1 MKIILLGDVFG
12 KPGRQLVIDNISRL
26 KSEYEAEVFVIN
38 GENLA
43 DGKGL
48 TEKTTKPLF
57 DAGVTAITSGNHLW
71 DRHESYDYL
80 KSENRI
86 VKPLNYPDGA
96 LGSPFIHLRM
106 PEYNLIVM
114 CLTGQMFMTACDSP
128 FIKMDAFLNTLPGTE
143 VPPAVIVD
151 FHAES
156 TAEKRAFAQMFD
168 GRVSAIVGTHT
179 HIQTADEEIMPMGT
193 GYITDVGMTGPHDSV
208 IGVKKHLIIEKMRT
222 GMPVR
227 YEVAHSGLQI
237 NGIFLEIDNETKRT
251 KIIKRIREIQS
262 E

>member
-1 MKIILLGDVFG
+1 MKIIFLGDIFG
-12 KPGRQLVIDNISRL
+12 KPGRQVVFDHIARL
-26 KSEYEAEVFVIN
+26 KETYQPDYFIIN

-57 DAGVTAITSGNHLW
+57 KAGVSAITSGNHLW
-71 DRHESYDYL
+71 DRNEALDYL
-80 KSENRI
+80 KSESRI
-86 VKPLNYPDGA
+86 VKPYNYPQSA
-96 LGSPFIHLRM
+96 YGSPYHILASDAG
-106 PEYNLIVM
+106 ELVIV

-128 FIKMDAFLNTLPGTE
+128 FAAMDELLNNPEIKNKPIL
-143 VPPAVIVD
+143 VD

-168 GRVSAIVGTHT
+168 GRLSVIVGTHT
-179 HIQTADEEIMPMGT
+179 HIQTADNEIMPLGT

-208 IGVKKHLIIEKMRT
+208 IGVKKHIIIEKMRT

-227 YEVAHSGLQI
+227 YEVATTGLQI
-237 NGIFLEIDNETKRT
+237 NGVFIELDPITKKT
-251 KIIKRIREIQS
+251 IQISRIREMVEAQ
-262 E
+262 

>member
-1 MKIILLGDVFG
+1 MKIIFLGDVFG
-12 KPGRQLVIDNISRL
+12 KPGRKLVLDNIERL
-26 KSEYEAEVFVIN
+26 KSDYSADVFIIN

-57 DAGVTAITSGNHLW
+57 EAGVTAITSGNHLW
-71 DRHESYDYL
+71 DRYDSLEYL
-80 KSENRI
+80 KTESRI
-86 VKPLNYPDGA
+86 VKPLNFPETA
-96 LGSPFIHLRM
+96 FGSPYL
-106 PEYNLIVM
+106 NLNLQAGEFTLM
-114 CLTGQMFMTACDSP
+114 CLTGQMFMPACDSP
-128 FIKMDAFLNTLPGTE
+128 YAAMEKLLQNSSETKKSIL
-143 VPPAVIVD
+143 VD

-168 GRVSAIVGTHT
+168 GRLAAIVGTHT
-179 HIQTADEEIMPMGT
+179 HIQTADEEIMPLGT

-208 IGVKKHLIIEKMRT
+208 IGIKKNLIIEKMKT

-227 YEVAHSGLQI
+227 YEVANTGLQI
-237 NGIFLEIDNETKRT
+237 NGVFLEIDTFTGKT
-251 KIIKRIREIQS
+251 LFIKRVREFIS

>member
-1 MKIILLGDVFG
+1 MKIIFIGDVFG
-12 KPGRQLVIDNISRL
+12 KPGRKIILDHLERL
-26 KSEYEAEVFVIN
+26 KHDYAADVFIIN

-57 DAGVTAITSGNHLW
+57 EAGVTAITSGNHLW
-71 DRHESYDYL
+71 DRHDALDYL
-80 KSENRI
+80 KTETRI
-86 VKPLNYPDGA
+86 VKPLNFPEAA
-96 LGSPFIHLRM
+96 LGSPVL
-106 PEYNLIVM
+106 NLQLESGNLTLL
-114 CLTGQMFMTACDSP
+114 CLTGQMFMPACDSP
-128 FIKMDAFLNTLPGTE
+128 FSAMETFLQNKPDLSSP
-143 VPPAVIVD
+143 ILVD

-168 GRVSAIVGTHT
+168 GRIAAMVGTHT
-179 HIQTADEEIMPMGT
+179 HIQTADEEIMPLGT

-227 YEVAHSGLQI
+227 YEVANSGLQI
-237 NGIFLEIDNETKRT
+237 NGVFLEVDAHARKTLF
-251 KIIKRIREIQS
+251 IKRIREHVAD
-262 E
+262 